1 MPKYLI
7 GLLEKIVSG
16 LNRVFDFDLRV
27 VNENGDVFIKDVVCG
42 EDSVVCDYDR
52 NYKMTIEEFA
62 KDFSGSMILNS
73 ILSEAERKIVLYNFN
88 FT

>member
-1 MPKYLI
+1 MSKYLI

-27 VNENGDVFIKDVVCG
+27 VNENGVVFIKDVVCA
-42 EDSVVCDYDR
+42 EDSVICDYDR
-52 NYKMTIEEFA
+52 SYKMTIEEFA

>member
-1 MPKYLI
+1 MSKYLI

-42 EDSVVCDYDR
+42 EDSVICDYDR
-52 NYKMTIEEFA
+52 
-62 KDFSGSMILNS
+62 S
-73 ILSEAERKIVLYNFN
+73 
-88 FT
+88 

>member
-1 MPKYLI
+1 MSKYLI

-42 EDSVVCDYDR
+42 EDSVVCEYDR

>member
-1 MPKYLI
+1 MSKYLI

-27 VNENGDVFIKDVVCG
+27 INENGNVFIKDVVCG

>member
-1 MPKYLI
+1 MSKYLI

-16 LNRVFDFDLRV
+16 LNRVYDFDLRV
-27 VNENGDVFIKDVVCG
+27 VNENGDVFIKDVVCA
-42 EDSVVCDYDR
+42 EDSVICEYDR
-52 NYKMTIEEFA
+52 SYKMTIEEFA